1 MGTVLKRFRLQSARN
16 ESTLRSP
23 RNGVCAAILQDRT
36 GFTITELL
44 VSVVIVSIG
53 VVGFVS
59 AVGLASTELWFG
71 RRDSEISMLVADQL
85 EQIKAMG
92 YDAAQPGVRTQGSY
106 RLAWS
111 VAGNNPKRVVLVVEY
126 PRSDGGTQG
135 DTLVTYITR

>member
-1 MGTVLKRFRLQSARN
+1 MARI
-16 ESTLRSP
+16 EPGSRARRDVSGPTRLRS
-23 RNGVCAAILQDRT
+23 RA

-44 VSVVIVSIG
+44 VSVVIISVG

-71 RRDSEISMLVADQL
+71 RRDSEISMLVTDQL

-92 YDAAQPGVRTQGSY
+92 HDALQSGERLEGPY

-111 VAGNNPKRVVLVVEY
+111 VAGSNPKKVMLVVEY
-126 PRSDGGTQG
+126 PRSDGSTQG
-135 DTLVTYITR
+135 DTLITYVPR

>member
-1 MGTVLKRFRLQSARN
+1 MLRN
-16 ESTLRSP
+16 Q
-23 RNGVCAAILQDRT
+23 A

-44 VSVVIVSIG
+44 VSVIIVSIG

-71 RRDSEISMLVADQL
+71 RRDSEISMLVTDQL

-92 YDAAQPGVRTQGSY
+92 HDAVQPGERIDGSY

-111 VAGNNPKRVVLVVEY
+111 VAGANPKKVVLVVEY
-126 PRSDGGTQG
+126 PRSEGGTQG
-135 DTLVTYITR
+135 DTLVTYVPR